1 MDFEKNTSE
10 TRIRLTWTL
19 ITNLKGNETIH
30 IQMSAWKVT
39 FVESLRASMN
49 WCDLTFFDL
58 KEQSEASDLDQ
69 E

>member
-1 MDFEKNTSE
+1 M
-10 TRIRLTWTL
+10 
-19 ITNLKGNETIH
+19 NLKGNGVIH

-39 FVESLRASMN
+39 FVESLTSFMN

-58 KEQSEASDLDQ
+58 KELSEASALNQ